1 MTTRTTAVDLEQFD
15 RDGALAETGAALDG
29 DTRAAFL
36 RRAGMASAAL
46 VGGGALLG
54 GLPSLASA
62 AGVPRSDVAILNFA
76 LTLEYLEAEFYTQAV
91 GHIDRNQFG
100 ALAEFAA
107 LVRDDEN
114 AHVAALKNAL
124 GRKAVKKP
132 TFDFGAAVTDQATF
146 VKTAFVLENTGVHA
160 YLGQAGK
167 IKTPALLGAAASI
180 LTVEARHASAIAL
193 LIDVTNVDGPNG
205 ITPDGAFDVPWS
217 KARVL
222 KAVTATGFIKG

>member
-1 MTTRTTAVDLEQFD
+1 VSDPLKLETVDADGAVRESAEAAGLD
-15 RDGALAETGAALDG
+15 RSDFLRKGALAGGGLLA
-29 DTRAAFL
+29 
-36 RRAGMASAAL
+36 
-46 VGGGALLG
+46 GGALFTQYLG
-54 GLPSLASA
+54 PAEAAISTRRRSASN
-62 AGVPRSDVAILNFA
+62 DVKILNYA
-76 LTLEYLEAEFYTQAV
+76 LTLEFLEAEFYRQAV
-91 GHIDRNQFG
+91 AHNAFSSPQYARFG
-100 ALAEFAA
+100 QVVAA
-107 LVRDDEN
+107 HEA
-114 AHVAALKNAL
+114 AHVKALRKAL
-124 GRKAVKKP
+124 GSAATKKP